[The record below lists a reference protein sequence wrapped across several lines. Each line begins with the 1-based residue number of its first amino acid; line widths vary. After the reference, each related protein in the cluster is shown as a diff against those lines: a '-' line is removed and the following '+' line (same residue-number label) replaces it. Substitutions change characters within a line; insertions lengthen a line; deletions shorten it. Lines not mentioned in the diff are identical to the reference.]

1 MSGMWVIKMVFVAFI
16 CCIAGIVAY
25 VDYRP
30 GGENLSVA
38 IRVYMSSLGAT
49 VRDKF
54 TNDVSCEYCS
64 FFFFLVFTVSYE
76 LGWQKSYKNIIIFC
90 LSCV

>member
-1 MSGMWVIKMVFVAFI
+1 MKMVFVEFI

-25 VDYRP
+25 VEVRS
-30 GGENLSVA
+30 GGDNRSMGVKSHL
-38 IRVYMSSLGAT
+38 RSLGAT

-64 FFFFLVFTVSYE
+64 FFMFTVS
-76 LGWQKSYKNIIIFC
+76 
-90 LSCV
+90 